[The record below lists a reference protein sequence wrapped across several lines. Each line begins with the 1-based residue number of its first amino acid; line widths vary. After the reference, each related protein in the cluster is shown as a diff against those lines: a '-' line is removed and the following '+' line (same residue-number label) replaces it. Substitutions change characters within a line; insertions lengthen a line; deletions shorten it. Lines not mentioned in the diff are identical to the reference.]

1 MARRSTQDLRR
12 TIEGENRR
20 EMARRL
26 GISANALGVRLHRC
40 RRRLLELYLA
50 E

>member
-1 MARRSTQDLRR
+1 RQLLLLRDV
-12 TIEGENRR
+12 EGEERR

-40 RRRLLELYLA
+40 RRRLLELYLI